1 MNTTI
6 LVEVRQVY
14 GCTKVYPMNEQAKLL
29 AGIAGTATLTPFTLQ
44 LAEKMGFTVTQVE
57 QKPLKEILSAR

>member
-14 GCTKVYPMNEQAKLL
+14 GCTKVYPMNDQAKRL
-29 AGIAGTATLTPFTLQ
+29 AGIAGTATLTPYTLQ
-44 LAEKMGFTVTQVE
+44 QAEAMGFTVTQVE
-57 QKPLKEILSAR
+57 QKPLKEILNG

>member
-44 LAEKMGFTVTQVE
+44 LAEKMGFTITRAAP
-57 QKPLKEILSAR
+57 KPLKEILSAR